1 MKDVKNKSVTVLGA
15 ARSGIAAAKLL
26 KKKHAKVFVS
36 DLAAKDQKE
45 PEMQILEDE
54 QIDFEFGQHS
64 NIVFDADFVVLSPG
78 IPRYSPVVEK
88 LISKQIP
95 VYSEL
100 EIASWFCASP
110 IIAITGSNG
119 KTTTTTLVGEM
130 LRTETPQSIV
140 AGNIGSAFSDIVLTS
155 EKSNWATVEVSSFQL
170 ETIDTFHPKI
180 VIILNL
186 APNHL
191 DWYDSYEDYIEA
203 KLLILKNLQ
212 ENDYLIYNADDE
224 LLCEKVKHC
233 PAKKRT
239 FSLQDNSASI
249 FLDKSKIVS
258 KNKNLIKTK
267 QIRLNGNHNYQNAM
281 AAILAVRI
289 AGIID
294 ENIISVLE
302 EFKGVEH
309 RLEYVTDIEGIAF
322 INDSKA
328 TTIESLAVALSS
340 FETPIILIAGGKDK
354 GSDYSKLNKLITD
367 NVRQVILIGSAKDK
381 MSKTW
386 QDIIPVH
393 LSDTLADAVETAYK
407 MAGHGENVLL
417 SPACSSFDMFKDFED
432 RGKQFKEIVYKLKFK
447 YEN

>member
-26 KKKHAKVFVS
+26 KQKHAKVFVS
-36 DLAAKDQKE
+36 DLASKDKKE
-45 PEMQILEDE
+45 PEMQILEE
-54 QIDFEFGQHS
+54 AKIDFEFGQHS
-64 NIVFDADFVVLSPG
+64 SIVFDADFVVLSPG
-78 IPRYSPVVEK
+78 IPSYSPVVK
-88 LISKQIP
+88 NLISKKI
-95 VYSEL
+95 
-100 EIASWFCASP
+100 
-110 IIAITGSNG
+110 
-119 KTTTTTLVGEM
+119 TTTLVGEM
-130 LRTETPQSIV
+130 LRTEKPQSIV
-140 AGNIGSAFSDIVLTS
+140 AGNIGTAFSEFVLAS
-155 EKSNWATVEVSSFQL
+155 EESNWATVEVSSFQL

-191 DWYDSYEDYIEA
+191 DWYDNYEDYIDA

-212 ENDYLIYNADDE
+212 KNDYLIYNADDE
-224 LLCEKVKHC
+224 LLCEKVKDC
-233 PAKKRT
+233 PAKKRS
-239 FSLQDNSASI
+239 FSLHDKTASI
-249 FLDKSKIVS
+249 FLDRNKIVV
-258 KNKNLIKTK
+258 KNKNLIETK

-281 AAILAVRI
+281 AAILAVEI
-289 AGIID
+289 AGIRD

-309 RLEYVTDIEGIAF
+309 RLEYVADIEGITF

-354 GSDYSKLNKLITD
+354 GSDYSKLNNLIAD

-393 LSDTLADAVETAYK
+393 LSDTLAEAVEIAYK
-407 MAGHGENVLL
+407 TAGNGENVLL

-432 RGKQFKEIVYKLKFK
+432 RGKQFKEIVYKLKSK

>member
-1 MKDVKNKSVTVLGA
+1 
-15 ARSGIAAAKLL
+15 
-26 KKKHAKVFVS
+26 
-36 DLAAKDQKE
+36 
-45 PEMQILEDE
+45 
-54 QIDFEFGQHS
+54 
-64 NIVFDADFVVLSPG
+64 
-78 IPRYSPVVEK
+78 
-88 LISKQIP
+88 
-95 VYSEL
+95 
-100 EIASWFCASP
+100 
-110 IIAITGSNG
+110 
-119 KTTTTTLVGEM
+119 
-130 LRTETPQSIV
+130 
-140 AGNIGSAFSDIVLTS
+140 
-155 EKSNWATVEVSSFQL
+155 
-170 ETIDTFHPKI
+170 
-180 VIILNL
+180 
-186 APNHL
+186 L

>member
-26 KKKHAKVFVS
+26 KQKHAKVFVS
-36 DLAAKDQKE
+36 DLASKDKKE
-45 PEMQILEDE
+45 PEMQILEE
-54 QIDFEFGQHS
+54 AKIDFEFGQHS
-64 NIVFDADFVVLSPG
+64 SIVFDADFVVLSPG
-78 IPRYSPVVEK
+78 IPSYSPVVK
-88 LISKQIP
+88 NLISKKIQ

-100 EIASWFCASP
+100 EIASWFCVSP

-130 LRTETPQSIV
+130 LRTEKPQSIV
-140 AGNIGSAFSDIVLTS
+140 AGNIGTAFSEFVLAS
-155 EKSNWATVEVSSFQL
+155 EESNWATVEVSSFQL

-191 DWYDSYEDYIEA
+191 DWYDNYEDYIDA

-212 ENDYLIYNADDE
+212 KNDYLIYNADDE
-224 LLCEKVKHC
+224 LLCEKVKDC
-233 PAKKRT
+233 PAKKRS
-239 FSLQDNSASI
+239 FSLHDKTASI
-249 FLDKSKIVS
+249 FLDRNKIVV
-258 KNKNLIKTK
+258 KNKNLIETK

-281 AAILAVRI
+281 AAILAVEI
-289 AGIID
+289 AGIRD

-309 RLEYVTDIEGIAF
+309 RLEYVADIEGITF

-354 GSDYSKLNKLITD
+354 GSDYSKLNNLIAD

-393 LSDTLADAVETAYK
+393 LSDTLAEAVEIAYK
-407 MAGHGENVLL
+407 TAGNGENVLL

-432 RGKQFKEIVYKLKFK
+432 RGKQFKEIVYKLKSK